1 MLATLI
7 PLFDENMTVKA
18 YSLFS
23 QKNNYFLEPSY
34 TSTGLLDG
42 AGRINGLEIIDSM
55 GFETLSSDKE
65 MFIPINN
72 ISIFSDISEQCQ
84 APHGRIVLLIDNTVL
99 PSDMYINR
107 MKALKE
113 DGYRFAMRKL
123 PVSSFEDYRQILLLC
138 DYIFLN
144 HKKINI
150 EKATI
155 YFTKIYPH
163 IKLIAGNITTTEEFD
178 QLKAK
183 GGYAFYEGEFY
194 RTPVTVGETEVS
206 PLKINYIQLL
216 NIVNEENFDLTDAAD
231 VIGRDTALVISLLK
245 IVNRMAINS
254 EITSIRHATAMLGQ
268 RELKKWTTTAVTKQL
283 CLDKPNEVT
292 RLSLIR
298 AKFAENLA
306 PALEMG
312 IKAPELFLLGL
323 FSVLD
328 IILDRPM
335 KEALDMVI
343 VSKDIRKALVDH
355 TGPLYFAYYFILQY
369 ENANWQEV
377 SRIMLIRNIDMD
389 KVYEAYCDALKW
401 YRKIFSE

>member
-7 PLFDENMTVKA
+7 PLFDENMSVKA

-23 QKNNYFLEPSY
+23 QKNNYFLEPTY

-55 GFETLSSDKE
+55 GIETLSSDKE
-65 MFIPINN
+65 IFVPINN
-72 ISIFSDISEQCQ
+72 ISIFSDISEQCK
-84 APHGRIVLLIDNTVL
+84 APHERIVLLIDNTVI
-99 PSDMYINR
+99 PNDMYVNR
-107 MKALKE
+107 IKELK
-113 DGYRFAMRKL
+113 DMGYRFAIRKL
-123 PVSSFEDYRQILLLC
+123 PVSSFQDYHRILLLC
-138 DYIFLN
+138 SYIFLN
-144 HKKINI
+144 HQKIDI
-150 EKATI
+150 SMAKI
-155 YFTKIYPH
+155 YFTKLYPG
-163 IKLIAGNITTTEEFD
+163 IKLIAGNIKTTEDYEK
-178 QLKAK
+178 LKFQ

-194 RTPVTVGETEVS
+194 RTPVTEGDTDVN

-231 VIGRDTALVISLLK
+231 IIGRDTALVISLLK
-245 IVNRMAINS
+245 IVNRMSINS

-292 RLSLIR
+292 RLSLLR

-306 PALEMG
+306 PVLSMAM
-312 IKAPELFLLGL
+312 KSQELFLMGL
-323 FSVLD
+323 FSLLD
-328 IILDRPM
+328 IMLDKPM
-335 KEALDMVI
+335 NEALDMVI
-343 VSKDIRKALVDH
+343 VSKDIRKALVAHD
-355 TGPLYFAYYFILQY
+355 GPLSLAYYFILQY

-377 SRIMLIRNIDMD
+377 SRIMLIREIEMD
-389 KVYEAYCDALKW
+389 RVYEAYCDALKW

>member
-42 AGRINGLEIIDSM
+42 AGRINGLEIVDSM
-55 GFETLSSDKE
+55 GFETLSADKE

-163 IKLIAGNITTTEEFD
+163 IKLIAGNITTTEEFE

-206 PLKINYIQLL
+206 PLKINYIHLL
-216 NIVNEENFDLTDAAD
+216 NIVNEDNFDLTDAAD

-268 RELKKWTTTAVTKQL
+268 KELKKWTTTAVTRQL

-328 IILDRPM
+328 IILDKPM

-401 YRKIFSE
+401 YRRIFSE

>member
-7 PLFDENMTVKA
+7 PLFDENMSVKA

-23 QKNNYFLEPSY
+23 QKNNYFLQPSY

-55 GFETLSSDKE
+55 GIETLSTDKE
-65 MFIPINN
+65 IFVPINN
-72 ISIFSDISEQCQ
+72 IAIFSDISEQCK
-84 APHGRIVLLIDNTVL
+84 APHERIVLLIDNSVI
-99 PSDMYINR
+99 PNDMYINR
-107 MKALKE
+107 MKELKSQ
-113 DGYRFAMRKL
+113 GYRFAIRKL
-123 PVSSFEDYRQILLLC
+123 PVASFEDYRQVLLLC

-144 HKKINI
+144 HQKIDI
-150 EKATI
+150 TKAQI
-155 YFTKIYPH
+155 YFTKIYPN
-163 IKLIAGNITTTEEFD
+163 IKLIAGNIKTTEEFE
-178 QLKAK
+178 QLKAN
-183 GGYAFYEGEFY
+183 GGYTFYEGEFY
-194 RTPVTVGETEVS
+194 RTPVTQGETDVS

-245 IVNRMAINS
+245 IVNRMSINS

-292 RLSLIR
+292 RLSLLR

-306 PALEMG
+306 PVLSMA
-312 IKAPELFLLGL
+312 IKSQELFLMGL

-328 IILDRPM
+328 IILDKPM
-335 KEALDMVI
+335 DEALDMVI

-355 TGPLYFAYYFILQY
+355 SGPLASAYNFILQY

-377 SRIMLIRNIDMD
+377 SRLMLVDNIDMD
-389 KVYEAYCDALKW
+389 RVYNAYCDALRW

>member
-7 PLFDENMTVKA
+7 PLFDENMSVKA

-23 QKNNYFLEPSY
+23 QKNNYFLQPSY

-55 GFETLSSDKE
+55 GIETLSTDKE
-65 MFIPINN
+65 IFVPINN
-72 ISIFSDISEQCQ
+72 IAIFSDISEQCK
-84 APHGRIVLLIDNTVL
+84 APHERIVLLIDNSVI
-99 PSDMYINR
+99 PNDMYINR
-107 MKALKE
+107 MKELKSQ
-113 DGYRFAMRKL
+113 GYRFAIRKL
-123 PVSSFEDYRQILLLC
+123 PVASFEDYRQVLLLC

-144 HKKINI
+144 HQKIDI
-150 EKATI
+150 TKAQI
-155 YFTKIYPH
+155 YFTKIYPN
-163 IKLIAGNITTTEEFD
+163 IKLIAGNIKTTEEFE
-178 QLKAK
+178 QLKAN
-183 GGYAFYEGEFY
+183 GGYTFYEGEFY
-194 RTPVTVGETEVS
+194 RTPVTQGETDVS

-245 IVNRMAINS
+245 IVNRMSINS

-292 RLSLIR
+292 RLSLLR

-306 PALEMG
+306 PVFSMA
-312 IKAPELFLLGL
+312 IKSQELFLMGL

-328 IILDRPM
+328 IILDKPM
-335 KEALDMVI
+335 DEALDMVI

-355 TGPLYFAYYFILQY
+355 SGPLASAYNFILQY

-377 SRIMLIRNIDMD
+377 SRLMLVDNIDMD
-389 KVYEAYCDALKW
+389 RVYNAYCDALRW

>member
-7 PLFDENMTVKA
+7 PLFDENMSVKA

-23 QKNNYFLEPSY
+23 QKNNYFLQPSY

-55 GFETLSSDKE
+55 GIETLSTDKE
-65 MFIPINN
+65 IFVPINN
-72 ISIFSDISEQCQ
+72 IAIFSDISEQCK
-84 APHGRIVLLIDNTVL
+84 APHERIVLLIDNSVI
-99 PSDMYINR
+99 PNDMYINR
-107 MKALKE
+107 MKELKSQ
-113 DGYRFAMRKL
+113 GYRFAIRKL
-123 PVSSFEDYRQILLLC
+123 PVASFEDYRQVLLLC

-144 HKKINI
+144 HQKIDI
-150 EKATI
+150 TKAQI
-155 YFTKIYPH
+155 YFTKIYPN
-163 IKLIAGNITTTEEFD
+163 IKLIAGNIKTTEEFE
-178 QLKAK
+178 QLKAN
-183 GGYAFYEGEFY
+183 GGYTFYEGEFY
-194 RTPVTVGETEVS
+194 RTPVTQGETDVS

-245 IVNRMAINS
+245 IVNRMSINS

-292 RLSLIR
+292 RLSLLR

-306 PALEMG
+306 PVLSMAV
-312 IKAPELFLLGL
+312 KSQELFLMGL

-328 IILDRPM
+328 IILDKPM
-335 KEALDMVI
+335 DEALDMVI

-355 TGPLYFAYYFILQY
+355 SGPLASAYNFILQY

-377 SRIMLIRNIDMD
+377 SRLMLVDNIDMD
-389 KVYEAYCDALKW
+389 RVYNAYCDALKW

>member
-7 PLFDENMTVKA
+7 PLFDENMSVKA

-23 QKNNYFLEPSY
+23 QKNNYFLQPSY

-55 GFETLSSDKE
+55 GIETLSTDKE
-65 MFIPINN
+65 IFVPINN
-72 ISIFSDISEQCQ
+72 IAIFSDISEQCK
-84 APHGRIVLLIDNTVL
+84 APHERIVLLIDNSVI
-99 PSDMYINR
+99 PNDMYINR
-107 MKALKE
+107 MKELKSQ
-113 DGYRFAMRKL
+113 GYRFAIRKL
-123 PVSSFEDYRQILLLC
+123 PVASFEDYRQVLLLC

-144 HKKINI
+144 HQKIDI
-150 EKATI
+150 TKAQI
-155 YFTKIYPH
+155 YFTKIYPN
-163 IKLIAGNITTTEEFD
+163 IKLIAGNIKTTEEFE
-178 QLKAK
+178 QLKAN
-183 GGYAFYEGEFY
+183 GGYTFYEGEFY
-194 RTPVTVGETEVS
+194 RTPVTQGETDVS

-231 VIGRDTALVISLLK
+231 IIGRDTALVISLLK
-245 IVNRMAINS
+245 IVNRMSINS

-292 RLSLIR
+292 RLSLLR

-306 PALEMG
+306 PVLSMAM
-312 IKAPELFLLGL
+312 KSQELFLMGL

-328 IILDRPM
+328 IILDKPM
-335 KEALDMVI
+335 DEALDMVI

-355 TGPLYFAYYFILQY
+355 SGPLSSAYNFILQY

-377 SRIMLIRNIDMD
+377 SRLMLVDNIDMD
-389 KVYEAYCDALKW
+389 RVYNAYCDALKW

>member
-72 ISIFSDISEQCQ
+72 ISIFSDISEQCH
-84 APHGRIVLLIDNTVL
+84 APHERIVLLIDNTVL

-178 QLKAK
+178 ELKAK

-206 PLKINYIQLL
+206 PVKINYIQLL

-268 RELKKWTTTAVTKQL
+268 KELKKWTTTAVTKQL

-323 FSVLD
+323 FSALD
-328 IILDRPM
+328 IILDKPM

>member
-7 PLFDENMTVKA
+7 PLFDENMSVKA

-23 QKNNYFLEPSY
+23 QKNNYFLQPNY

-55 GFETLSSDKE
+55 GIETLSTDKE
-65 MFIPINN
+65 IFVPINN
-72 ISIFSDISEQCQ
+72 IAIFSDISEQCK
-84 APHGRIVLLIDNTVL
+84 APHERIVLLIDNSVI
-99 PSDMYINR
+99 PNDMYINR
-107 MKALKE
+107 MKELKSQ
-113 DGYRFAMRKL
+113 GYRFAIRKL
-123 PVSSFEDYRQILLLC
+123 PVASFEDYRQILLLC

-144 HKKINI
+144 HQKIDI
-150 EKATI
+150 TKAQI
-155 YFTKIYPH
+155 YFTKIYPN
-163 IKLIAGNITTTEEFD
+163 IKLIAGNIKTTEEFE
-178 QLKAK
+178 QLKTN
-183 GGYAFYEGEFY
+183 GGYTFYEGEFY
-194 RTPVTVGETEVS
+194 RTPVTQGETDVS

-245 IVNRMAINS
+245 IVNRMSINS

-292 RLSLIR
+292 RLSLLR

-306 PALEMG
+306 PVLSMAM
-312 IKAPELFLLGL
+312 KSQELFLMGL

-328 IILDRPM
+328 IILDKPM
-335 KEALDMVI
+335 DEALDMVI

-355 TGPLYFAYYFILQY
+355 SGPLSSAYNFILQY

-377 SRIMLIRNIDMD
+377 SRLMLVDNIDMD
-389 KVYEAYCDALKW
+389 RVYNAYCDALKW

>member
-7 PLFDENMTVKA
+7 PLFDENMSVKA

-23 QKNNYFLEPSY
+23 QKNNYFLQPNY

-55 GFETLSSDKE
+55 GIETLSTDKE
-65 MFIPINN
+65 IFVPINN
-72 ISIFSDISEQCQ
+72 IAIFSDISEQCK
-84 APHGRIVLLIDNTVL
+84 APHERIVLLIDNSVI
-99 PSDMYINR
+99 PNDMYINR
-107 MKALKE
+107 MKELKSQ
-113 DGYRFAMRKL
+113 GYRFAIRKL
-123 PVSSFEDYRQILLLC
+123 PVASFEDYRQILLLC

-144 HKKINI
+144 HQKIDI
-150 EKATI
+150 TKAQI
-155 YFTKIYPH
+155 YFTKIYPN
-163 IKLIAGNITTTEEFD
+163 IKLIAGNIKTTEEFE
-178 QLKAK
+178 QLKAN
-183 GGYAFYEGEFY
+183 GGYTFYEGEFY
-194 RTPVTVGETEVS
+194 RTPVTQGETDVS

-245 IVNRMAINS
+245 IVNRMSINS

-292 RLSLIR
+292 RLSLLR

-306 PALEMG
+306 PVLSMAM
-312 IKAPELFLLGL
+312 KSQELFLMGL

-328 IILDRPM
+328 IILDKPM
-335 KEALDMVI
+335 DEALDMVI

-355 TGPLYFAYYFILQY
+355 SGPLSSAYNFILQY

-377 SRIMLIRNIDMD
+377 SRLMLVDNIDMD
-389 KVYEAYCDALKW
+389 RVYNAYCDALKW

>member
-7 PLFDENMTVKA
+7 PLFDENMSVKA

-23 QKNNYFLEPSY
+23 QKNNYFLRPSY

-55 GFETLSSDKE
+55 GIETLSTDKE
-65 MFIPINN
+65 IFVPINN
-72 ISIFSDISEQCQ
+72 IAIFSDISEQCK
-84 APHGRIVLLIDNTVL
+84 APHERIVLLIDNSVI
-99 PSDMYINR
+99 PNDMYINR
-107 MKALKE
+107 MKELKSQ
-113 DGYRFAMRKL
+113 GYRFAIRKL
-123 PVSSFEDYRQILLLC
+123 PVASFEDYRQVLLLC

-144 HKKINI
+144 HQKIDI
-150 EKATI
+150 TKAQI
-155 YFTKIYPH
+155 YFTKIYPN
-163 IKLIAGNITTTEEFD
+163 IKLIAGNIKTTEEFE
-178 QLKAK
+178 QLKAN
-183 GGYAFYEGEFY
+183 GGYTFYEGEFY
-194 RTPVTVGETEVS
+194 RTPVTQGETDVS

-245 IVNRMAINS
+245 IVNRMSINS

-292 RLSLIR
+292 RLSLLR

-306 PALEMG
+306 PVLSMA
-312 IKAPELFLLGL
+312 IKSQELFLMGL

-328 IILDRPM
+328 IILDKPM
-335 KEALDMVI
+335 DEALDMVI

-355 TGPLYFAYYFILQY
+355 SGPLASAYNFILQY

-377 SRIMLIRNIDMD
+377 SRLMLVDNIDMD
-389 KVYEAYCDALKW
+389 RVYNAYCDALKW

>member
-7 PLFDENMTVKA
+7 PLFDENMSVKA

-23 QKNNYFLEPSY
+23 QKNNYFLQPSY

-55 GFETLSSDKE
+55 GIETLSTDKE
-65 MFIPINN
+65 IFVPINN
-72 ISIFSDISEQCQ
+72 IAIFSDISEQCK
-84 APHGRIVLLIDNTVL
+84 APHERIVLLIDNSVI
-99 PSDMYINR
+99 PNDMYINR
-107 MKALKE
+107 MKELKSQ
-113 DGYRFAMRKL
+113 GYRFAIRKL
-123 PVSSFEDYRQILLLC
+123 PVASFEDYRQVLLLC

-144 HKKINI
+144 HQKIDI
-150 EKATI
+150 TKAQI
-155 YFTKIYPH
+155 YFTKIYPN
-163 IKLIAGNITTTEEFD
+163 IKLIAGNIKTTEEFE
-178 QLKAK
+178 QLKAN
-183 GGYAFYEGEFY
+183 GGYTFYEGEFY
-194 RTPVTVGETEVS
+194 RTPVTQGETDVS

-245 IVNRMAINS
+245 IVNRMSINS

-292 RLSLIR
+292 RLSLLR

-306 PALEMG
+306 PVLSMA
-312 IKAPELFLLGL
+312 IKSQELFLMGL

-328 IILDRPM
+328 IILDKPM
-335 KEALDMVI
+335 DEALDMVI

-355 TGPLYFAYYFILQY
+355 SGPLASAYNFILQY

-377 SRIMLIRNIDMD
+377 SRLMLVDNIDMD
-389 KVYEAYCDALKW
+389 RVYNAYCDALKW

>member
-245 IVNRMAINS
+245 IVNRMTINS

>member
-7 PLFDENMTVKA
+7 PLFDENMSVKA

-34 TSTGLLDG
+34 ISTGLLDG
-42 AGRINGLEIIDSM
+42 AGRINGLEIIESM
-55 GFETLSSDKE
+55 GIETLSPDKE
-65 MFIPINN
+65 IFIPINN
-72 ISIFSDISEQCQ
+72 IAIFSNISEECK
-84 APHGRIVLLIDNTVL
+84 APHERIVLLIDNSIL
-99 PSDMYINR
+99 PNEMYINR
-107 MKALKE
+107 LKE
-113 DGYRFAMRKL
+113 LKEQGYRFAIRKL
-123 PVSSFEDYRQILLLC
+123 PVASFEDYRQILLLC
-138 DYIFLN
+138 SYIFLN
-144 HKKINI
+144 HQKIDI
-150 EKATI
+150 TMAKI
-155 YFTKIYPH
+155 YFTKLYPN
-163 IKLIAGNITTTEEFD
+163 IKLIAGNIKSQEEYEK
-178 QLKAK
+178 LKFQ

-194 RTPVTVGETEVS
+194 RTPVTEGENEVN
-206 PLKINYIQLL
+206 PVKINYIQLL

-292 RLSLIR
+292 RLSLLR

-306 PALEMG
+306 PIFSMAM
-312 IKAPELFLLGL
+312 KSQELFLMGL

-328 IILDRPM
+328 IMLDKPM
-335 KEALDMVI
+335 EEALDMVI
-343 VSKDIRKALVDH
+343 VSKDIRKSLVNHD
-355 TGPLYFAYYFILQY
+355 GPLSLPYYFILQY

-377 SRIMLIRNIDMD
+377 SRIMLIREIEMD
-389 KVYEAYCDALKW
+389 DVYKAYCDALKW
-401 YRKIFSE
+401 YRRIFSE

>member
-7 PLFDENMTVKA
+7 PLFDENMSVKA

-23 QKNNYFLEPSY
+23 QKNNYFLHPSY

-55 GFETLSSDKE
+55 GIETLSSDKE
-65 MFIPINN
+65 IFVPINN
-72 ISIFSDISEQCQ
+72 ISIFSDISEQCK
-84 APHGRIVLLIDNTVL
+84 APHERIVLLIDNTVI

-107 MKALKE
+107 MKELKSC
-113 DGYRFAMRKL
+113 GYRFAIRKL

-144 HKKINI
+144 HQKIDI
-150 EKATI
+150 TKAKI
-155 YFTKIYPH
+155 YFTKIYPN
-163 IKLIAGNITTTEEFD
+163 IKLIAGNIKNNEEFE
-178 QLKAK
+178 QLKTN
-183 GGYAFYEGEFY
+183 GGYTFYEGEFY
-194 RTPVTVGETEVS
+194 RTPVTQGETDVS

-231 VIGRDTALVISLLK
+231 IIGRDTALVISLLK
-245 IVNRMAINS
+245 IVNRMSINS

-292 RLSLIR
+292 RLSLLR

-306 PALEMG
+306 PVLSMAM
-312 IKAPELFLLGL
+312 KSQELFLMGL

-328 IILDRPM
+328 IILDKPM
-335 KEALDMVI
+335 DEALDMVI
-343 VSKDIRKALVDH
+343 VSKDIRKALVDQS
-355 TGPLYFAYYFILQY
+355 GPLASAYNFILQY

-377 SRIMLIRNIDMD
+377 SRLMLVDNIDMD
-389 KVYEAYCDALKW
+389 RVYNAYCDALKW

>member
-7 PLFDENMTVKA
+7 PLFDEKMTVKA

-23 QKNNYFLEPSY
+23 QKNNYFLQPSY

-55 GFETLSSDKE
+55 GIETLSTDKE
-65 MFIPINN
+65 IFVPINN
-72 ISIFSDISEQCQ
+72 IAIFSDISAECK
-84 APHGRIVLLIDNTVL
+84 APHDRIVLLIDNSVL
-99 PSDMYINR
+99 PNEMYINR
-107 MKALKE
+107 MKELKGQ
-113 DGYRFAMRKL
+113 GYRFAIRKL
-123 PVSSFEDYRQILLLC
+123 PVTSFENYRQILLLC

-144 HKKINI
+144 HQKIDI
-150 EKATI
+150 SMAKI
-155 YFTKIYPH
+155 YFTKIYPN
-163 IKLIAGNITTTEEFD
+163 IKLIAGNIKTNEEFEK
-178 QLKAK
+178 LKFQ
-183 GGYAFYEGEFY
+183 GGYTFYEGEFY
-194 RTPVTVGETEVS
+194 RTPVTQGETDVS

-245 IVNRMAINS
+245 IVNRMSINS

-292 RLSLIR
+292 RLSLLR

-306 PALEMG
+306 PALSMAM
-312 IKAPELFLLGL
+312 KSQELFLMGL

-328 IILDRPM
+328 IILDKPM
-335 KEALDMVI
+335 EDALDMVI
-343 VSKDIRKALVDH
+343 VSKDIRSALIDH
-355 TGPLYFAYYFILQY
+355 AGPLAPAYEFILQY
-369 ENANWQEV
+369 ENANWQEI
-377 SRIMLIRNIDMD
+377 SRIMLVDNIDMD
-389 KVYEAYCDALKW
+389 KVYNAYCDALKW